1 MRRSCAIRG
10 SVSPSIDIHAEFFP
24 VETTN
29 ARCNVIY
36 FTLSVAGR
44 PDDSRRHAIDAAMQ
58 ARGGRVTWRVNP
70 IAGRSYAL
78 LEAPAPF
85 DPGDFAMAPGESVY
99 DTAIIALAVS
109 PTVPEAL
116 PYLVDALGG
125 EGGPAGILAVRSCG
139 EGLIVEWDPRR
150 SGARVVSAVIDV
162 ELARFQSGRRADLL
176 SPLPPSVLATIAAG
190 GLQTP
195 QLTTDRVLEL
205 LIER

>member
-29 ARCNVIY
+29 AWYNVIY

-58 ARGGRVTWRVNP
+58 ARHGRATWRVNP
-70 IAGRSYAL
+70 VAGRSYAL
-78 LEAPAPF
+78 LEAPSPF
-85 DPGDFAMAPGESVY
+85 DPAEIAMAPGESIY

-125 EGGPAGILAVRSCG
+125 EGGPAGVLAVRPCG
-139 EGLIVEWDPRR
+139 EGLIVEWDPRI

-162 ELARFQSGRRADLL
+162 ELARFESGRRAELL
-176 SPLPPSVLATIAAG
+176 SALPPNVLASVAAD

-195 QLTTDRVLEL
+195 ELTADRVLEL